1 MRTKMTRKSG
11 THPLFHGHAKE
22 CEYSKI
28 PSSNSELR
36 IRMKTTENDDVDD
49 NAEQ

>member
-1 MRTKMTRKSG
+1 MVIQRNVSVLK
-11 THPLFHGHAKE
+11 
-22 CEYSKI
+22 Y
-28 PSSNSELR
+28 SSNSELR